1 MQARKFRVPQR
12 KTQRR
17 WRVPPALKRGDE
29 IFEGLGVLDEL
40 SGERG
45 LVLWQSLRDAL
56 LWADA
61 QDDERTAL
69 FSPDAERTRMAMIL
83 AAQPAAEVEEP
94 MSVLARMLGE
104 PTRISEEMVALACRR
119 ISQWSDDEGLLATAL
134 AFAQAAATVTPGDA
148 GAAFAVGK
156 LARRRAEYARAETW
170 FRRTIALARQIGDW
184 ATYSQAFNGLGNL
197 YMQRGNLP
205 GARRFLMRAVRA
217 AQRNSLH
224 SIEGAALH
232 DWFVVA
238 MTADR
243 TEEAQQLARKA
254 FDAYGDQHPGL
265 PRLAHDVAYWWIT
278 QGYYARALP
287 VVRSSLAHFTQPF
300 DRLSGWGSIAR
311 ATGGLGD
318 RNAFREAWDACYDLL
333 QGGTATDERAAEAL
347 LDMSMG
353 AAHLGMWDKAEQAAR
368 ESLETGSRRSEGRIR
383 LTAEAV
389 LDSVRHHRAV
399 ETHIAAVRPEVVEA
413 GDSLAAAFVRSLQSG
428 MATV

>member
-61 QDDERTAL
+61 QDDERAAL
-69 FSPDAERTRMAMIL
+69 FSADAERTRMAMIL

-184 ATYSQAFNGLGNL
+184 AIYAQAFIGLGNL
-197 YMQRGNLP
+197 YMVRGNLP
-205 GARRFLMRAVRA
+205 GARRFLLRAVRA

-238 MTADR
+238 INADR
-243 TEEAQQLARKA
+243 AEEAQQLARRA
-254 FDAYGDQHPGL
+254 FEAYGDQHPGL
-265 PRLAHDVAYWWIT
+265 PRLAYDVAYWWIT

-287 VVRSSLAHFTQPF
+287 VVRSSMAHSAQPS
-300 DRLSGWGSIAR
+300 DQLSAWGSIAR

-318 RNAFREAWDACYDLL
+318 RTGFREAWDACYDLL
-333 QGGTATDERAAEAL
+333 GSTSTAERAAEAL
-347 LDMSMG
+347 LDMALG
-353 AAHLGMWDKAEQAAR
+353 AASLGMWDKAEQAAR
-368 ESLETGSRRSEGRIR
+368 EALETGSRRSEGRIR
-383 LTAEAV
+383 LSAEAV
-389 LDSVRHHRAV
+389 LDSVRHHRTV
-399 ETHIAAVRPEVVEA
+399 ETQRSVVRPEVVEA
-413 GDSLAAAFVRSLQSG
+413 GEDLAAAFIRSLQSG

>member
-29 IFEGLGVLDEL
+29 IFEGLGVLDEV

-61 QDDERTAL
+61 QDDERTSL
-69 FSPDAERTRMAMIL
+69 FSSDAERTRMAMIL
-83 AAQPAAEVEEP
+83 AAQPAPELEEP

-156 LARRRAEYARAETW
+156 LARRRAEHARAETW

-184 ATYSQAFNGLGNL
+184 ATYAQAFNGLGNL
-197 YMQRGNLP
+197 YRQRGNLAA
-205 GARRFLMRAVRA
+205 ARRFLTRAVRA

-238 MTADR
+238 NQGDR
-243 TEEAQQLARKA
+243 PEEAQRLARAA
-254 FDAYGDQHPGL
+254 FEAYGPQHPRI
-265 PRLAHDVAYWWIT
+265 PALAQDVGYWWT
-278 QGYYARALP
+278 QQGYYARALP
-287 VVRSSLAHFTQPF
+287 VLRSTLAHFTQQ
-300 DRLSGWGSIAR
+300 DDLLSAWSSIAR
-311 ATGGLGD
+311 AAGGLGD
-318 RNAFREAWDACYDLL
+318 RTVFREAWDACYD
-333 QGGTATDERAAEAL
+333 QMQSTVADERAAEAL
-347 LDMSMG
+347 LDMALG
-353 AAHLGMWDKAEQAAR
+353 AANLGMWDKAEQAAR
-368 ESLETGSRRSEGRIR
+368 EALETGSRRSEGRIR
-383 LTAEAV
+383 LAAEAV

-399 ETHIAAVRPEVVEA
+399 ETRRTTARPEVIAAE
-413 GDSLAAAFVRSLQSG
+413 DSLAAEFIRSLQPG
-428 MATV
+428 MAAV

>member
-40 SGERG
+40 TGERG

-61 QDDERTAL
+61 QDDERAAL
-69 FSPDAERTRMAMIL
+69 FSADAERSRMAMIL
-83 AAQPAAEVEEP
+83 AAQPAPELEEP
-94 MSVLARMLGE
+94 LSVLARMLGE

-119 ISQWSDDEGLLATAL
+119 ISQWSNDEGLLATAL

-148 GAAFAVGK
+148 GAAFSVGK

-184 ATYSQAFNGLGNL
+184 ATYAQAFNGLGNL
-197 YMQRGNLP
+197 YRQRGNLAA
-205 GARRFLMRAVRA
+205 ARRFLARAVRA

-224 SIEGAALH
+224 AIEGAALH

-238 MTADR
+238 NEGDR
-243 TEEAQQLARKA
+243 AEEAQQLARAA
-254 FDAYGDQHPGL
+254 FEAYGPQHPGL
-265 PRLAHDVAYWWIT
+265 PRLAQDVAYWWT
-278 QGYYARALP
+278 MQGYPTRALP
-287 VVRSSLAHFTQPF
+287 VLRSTLPHFTQSHEI
-300 DRLSGWGSIAR
+300 LNAWGSIAR
-311 ATGGLGD
+311 AAGGVGD
-318 RNAFREAWDACYDLL
+318 RAGFREAWDACYDLL
-333 QGGTATDERAAEAL
+333 PTATAEEGAAQAL
-347 LDMSMG
+347 LDMAIG
-353 AAHLGMWDKAEQAAR
+353 AASLGVWDKAELAAR
-368 ESLETGSRRSEGRIR
+368 EALDFGVRRQEGRIR

-389 LDSVRHHRAV
+389 LDSVRHHRSV
-399 ETHIAAVRPEVVEA
+399 EKNRAAARPEMVEA

-428 MATV
+428 MAAV

>member
-40 SGERG
+40 TGERG

-61 QDDERTAL
+61 QDDERAAL
-69 FSPDAERTRMAMIL
+69 FSADAERSRMAMIL
-83 AAQPAAEVEEP
+83 AAQPAPELEEP
-94 MSVLARMLGE
+94 LSVLARMLGE

-119 ISQWSDDEGLLATAL
+119 ISQWSDDDGLLATAL

-184 ATYSQAFNGLGNL
+184 ATYAQAFIGLGSL

-205 GARRFLMRAVRA
+205 GARRFLIRAVRA

-232 DWFVVA
+232 DMFVVA
-238 MTADR
+238 MHADR
-243 TEEAQQLARKA
+243 AEEAHNLARAA
-254 FDAYGDQHPGL
+254 FDAYGEHHTAL
-265 PRLAHDVAYWWIT
+265 PRLAQDVAYWWMT
-278 QGYYARALP
+278 QGYFARALP
-287 VVRSSLAHFTQPF
+287 VLRSVLPHFSQPHERVTVLA
-300 DRLSGWGSIAR
+300 SIAR
-311 ATGGLGD
+311 AVGGMGD
-318 RNAFREAWDACYDLL
+318 RAGFREAWDACYDLIL
-333 QGGTATDERAAEAL
+333 GTPVDERTAEGL
-347 LDMSMG
+347 LDLSLG
-353 AAHLGMWDKAEQAAR
+353 AASLGMWDKAEVAAR
-368 ESLETGSRRSEGRIR
+368 EAMETGVRRSEGRIR
-383 LTAEAV
+383 LTAEAM
-389 LDSVRHHRAV
+389 LESVRHHRHI
-399 ETHIAAVRPEVVEA
+399 ETRKASVQPEVVKA
-413 GDSLAAAFVRSLQSG
+413 GDTLAADFIRSLQSV
-428 MATV
+428 AA

>member
-69 FSPDAERTRMAMIL
+69 FSPDAERIRMAMIL

-184 ATYSQAFNGLGNL
+184 ATYAQAFIGLGSL

-205 GARRFLMRAVRA
+205 GARRFLVRAVRA

-224 SIEGAALH
+224 TIEGAALQ
-232 DWFVVA
+232 DLFGVA
-238 MTADR
+238 V
-243 TEEAQQLARKA
+243 EAGRPDEAHNLARA
-254 FDAYGDQHPGL
+254 AYEAYGPHNTAL
-265 PRLAHDVAYWWIT
+265 LRLAQDVAYWWIT
-278 QGYYARALP
+278 QGYFARAVPVLRSLLP
-287 VVRSSLAHFTQPF
+287 HLPQPS
-300 DRLSGWGSIAR
+300 DRLMVFCNLAR
-311 ATGGLGD
+311 AAGGMGD
-318 RNAFREAWDACYDLL
+318 REGFRDNWDECFDLL
-333 QGGTATDERAAEAL
+333 HNAAVDERAAQGL
-347 LDMSMG
+347 LDLAHG
-353 AAHLGMWDKAEQAAR
+353 AASLALWDKAEMAAR
-368 ESLETGSRRSEGRIR
+368 EALEIGLRRHEAKIR
-383 LTAEAV
+383 LTAEA
-389 LDSVRHHRAV
+389 LIESVRHHRTI
-399 ETHIAAVRPEVVEA
+399 ETRKAAPAPEVVRA
-413 GDSLAAAFVRSLQSG
+413 ADTLAEDFVRSLQ
-428 MATV
+428 TVGAGA